1 MRTKWQ
7 GWTLGMVLVMLA
19 LPARAWAQDADV
31 VIEWNRIL
39 QTTIATPGAL
49 PPTVFFTRPY
59 ALMHAAIFD
68 AMNSIDR
75 AYTPLAFE
83 VDALTGASRGA
94 AAAQA
99 AHDVLSA
106 LFPNQRTTFAAPLA
120 AALAR
125 FTGDAGREGA
135 RVGAE
140 AARRWLELR
149 ATDGWSGTPPEYLL
163 PGLPGYYQVTPPQ
176 NAAVTFSHYPDVQPF
191 VVGNG
196 RQFLVEPPPALTS
209 VHYAAD
215 FNEVKAIGSAASAT
229 RTAEQTLIAQLWA
242 RVGTPTSLDNI
253 WNNVARDVAQSR
265 GASGTETARL
275 FALLNTAIHDGLLTS
290 FTGKFLYGLWRP
302 VTAIRGADL
311 DANPATAA
319 DAAWLPLITT
329 PPYPSYPG
337 NMACVGATAARVLAR
352 FFGRDD
358 IAFTAT
364 WTLTNGTPN
373 TRRYNGFRE
382 MADEE
387 ARSRVYGGIHFAFD
401 NLASVGA
408 CTALADYVFENALR
422 VRPR

>member
-1 MRTKWQ
+1 MRTKSQ
-7 GWTLGMVLVMLA
+7 GWTFAMVLVMLA
-19 LPARAWAQDADV
+19 LPARTWAQDADV

-39 QTTIATPGAL
+39 QTTIATPGAQ

-59 ALMHAAIFD
+59 TLMHAAIFD

-75 AYTPLAFE
+75 AYTPLAFA
-83 VDALTGASRGA
+83 VDALSGASRGA

-106 LFPNQRTTFAAPLA
+106 LFPNQRATFAAPLA
-120 AALAR
+120 ASLAR
-125 FTGDAGREGA
+125 FPGEAGREGA
-135 RVGAE
+135 RVGADV
-140 AARRWLELR
+140 ARRWLELR
-149 ATDGWSGTPPEYLL
+149 ATDGWGRTPPEYLL

-176 NAAVTFSHYPDVQPF
+176 NATVTFSHYPDVQPF

-196 RQFLVEPPPALTS
+196 RQFLVESPPALTS
-209 VHYAAD
+209 ALYAAD
-215 FNEVKAIGSAASAT
+215 FNEVKTIGSATSTT
-229 RTAEQTLIAQLWA
+229 RTPEQTLIAQLWA
-242 RVGTPTSLDNI
+242 RVGTPTSLENI

-265 GASGTETARL
+265 GANGIETARL
-275 FALLNTAIHDGLLTS
+275 FALLNVSLHDGLLTS
-290 FTGKFLYGLWRP
+290 FTGKFLFGLWRP
-302 VTAIRGADL
+302 VTAIRAAEL
-311 DANPATAA
+311 DGNAATAA
-319 DAAWLPLITT
+319 DTAWLPLITT

-337 NMACVGATAARVLAR
+337 NMACVGAAAARVLAR

-387 ARSRVYGGIHFAFD
+387 ARSRVYGGIHYTFD
-401 NLASVGA
+401 NLASMGA
-408 CTALADYVFENALR
+408 CTALADYTFENALR
-422 VRPR
+422 VNR